1 MLLFLN
7 FKTFQRPFIYPI
19 KAGFY
24 RDGVVHFLSNEPNTK
39 NSIDKAEETP
49 SASEDPRAA
58 PARQAQDFR
67 RGGQVW
73 RMSSRGSPGASQGS
87 ELASSGHGRGG
98 GGQAGSGARLW
109 SCSDWRSLGF
119 YSAVPSSKGP
129 FLSSN
134 SLFISQ
140 NHNFFGLLVFC
151 CNVCKHRYRTLVL
164 VLRVF
169 DDAEALL
176 T

>member
-1 MLLFLN
+1 MGVLLTCPFHAFSVLCSFHFCVRPFLN

-67 RGGQVW
+67 RWTSFADELEGLAGCFA
-73 RMSSRGSPGASQGS
+73 RLGAGIVGPQS
-87 ELASSGHGRGG
+87 GG
-98 GGQAGSGARLW
+98 GGTGRVWCSALVMQRL
-109 SCSDWRSLGF
+109 
-119 YSAVPSSKGP
+119 AVT
-129 FLSSN
+129 
-134 SLFISQ
+134 
-140 NHNFFGLLVFC
+140 GLL
-151 CNVCKHRYRTLVL
+151 
-164 VLRVF
+164 
-169 DDAEALL
+169 
-176 T
+176 

>member
-1 MLLFLN
+1 MALFTFYQTN
-7 FKTFQRPFIYPI
+7 RTRKTRLTRRRRPLP
-19 KAGFY
+19 
-24 RDGVVHFLSNEPNTK
+24 
-39 NSIDKAEETP
+39 
-49 SASEDPRAA
+49 
-58 PARQAQDFR
+58 PAKTLGRLRQGRHKTSD
-67 RGGQVW
+67 GGQAL

-87 ELASSGHGRGG
+87 ELASSGHSRGG
-98 GGQAGSGARLW
+98 GGRAGSGARLW

-140 NHNFFGLLVFC
+140 NHNFFSLLVFC